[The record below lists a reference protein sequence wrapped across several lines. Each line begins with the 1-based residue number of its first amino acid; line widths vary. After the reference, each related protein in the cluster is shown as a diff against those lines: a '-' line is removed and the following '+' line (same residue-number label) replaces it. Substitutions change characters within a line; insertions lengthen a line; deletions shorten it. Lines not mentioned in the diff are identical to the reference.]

1 MGTVQTGDF
10 GAPTLFSQCQIPEI
24 WLEKGFES
32 MIEIMNALKMLLGES
47 ICKKSS
53 TSKCHLVWFG
63 FISVH

>member
-32 MIEIMNALKMLLGES
+32 IIEIMNAFKNVITIE
-47 ICKKSS
+47 KKSDV
-53 TSKCHLVWFG
+53 KYDWFMN
-63 FISVH
+63 

>member
-32 MIEIMNALKMLLGES
+32 IIGIIYYGFKNVITIG
-47 ICKKSS
+47 KKSDV
-53 TSKCHLVWFG
+53 KYDWFMN
-63 FISVH
+63 